1 MLTSLIL
8 VALAQGPAAED
19 QVRCAEIAF
28 SRAVETGDLE
38 AFERFI
44 DPDARFTGAQVL
56 RGRAAVVDGWRVF
69 FEAGGP
75 SIEWAPDSV
84 EVLES
89 GDLAFSQGC
98 LPLLKIKMIT
108 PAVKS
113 AVMLI
118 CIDQKSAEAPVS
130 PRPDSFQKAHRRIL
144 PFELDAR
151 KFQFGFQPGNAFF

>member
-1 MLTSLIL
+1 MLASLIL

-28 SRAVETGDLE
+28 SRAVETGNLAE
-38 AFERFI
+38 FEGFI
-44 DPDARFTGAQVL
+44 DADARFTGGQVL

-89 GDLAFSQGC
+89 GDLAFSQGPY
-98 LPLLKIKMIT
+98 LMRVLDDKGEETRATGRFFSVWRRTEEGAWKVIFDGGT
-108 PAVKS
+108 PA
-113 AVMLI
+113 
-118 CIDQKSAEAPVS
+118 S
-130 PRPDSFQKAHRRIL
+130 PPEED
-144 PFELDAR
+144 PFESLGYDR
-151 KFQFGFQPGNAFF
+151 TKVCSPD